1 MTRKQDATWDAA
13 EADLEPGTAWG
24 ESDAAVDPGSEESL
38 PLALPPG
45 WRKRDLFVNR
55 ELSLLQFQRRVLE
68 EAQDASHPLLE
79 RVKFLSIV
87 GSNLDEFFMVRVP
100 GLKEQAA
107 VGVGELPPDG
117 LTPHDQLSEIRHVA
131 LDLMDAARATW
142 HRDLVPALET
152 EGILVRGWSELSSRQ
167 KAEMTEYFEQFIFPI
182 LTPLAVDPG
191 RPFPHISNLSLN
203 LAVLIR
209 GADGQERFARV
220 KVPSQLPRLLPV
232 GRPASNGRGGKGA
245 AAAGPRRAETFA
257 WVEDVIAANLDA
269 LFPGMTVLEAYPF
282 HVTRDADMVIQEL
295 EAEDLLETIEQGV
308 RARQFGSVTRL
319 KVPPA
324 MPPGTRDLLVDNL
337 EMDPRDV
344 YVLEAPLAL
353 AGLMGFFGASDRWD
367 LKDVPFKPAL
377 PRALDPQQDGEE
389 GIFAAI
395 RQGDIL
401 LHHPYDS
408 FRPVVDFLKA
418 AAQDPDV
425 LAIKQTLYRVGRNSP
440 VVEALLEAREE
451 DKQVAVLVE
460 LKARFDE
467 ESNINWARKLEA
479 EGTHVIYGLLGLKT
493 HGKVA
498 LVVRREGKRLRRY
511 IHLSTG
517 NYNTVTANL
526 YTDIGYFTCDPEIGE
541 DVSDLFNYLT
551 GYSAKRDY
559 RKLLVA
565 PINLRER
572 MTERIDREIEHA
584 RRGEPAH
591 LVFKFNALL
600 DKQMIMHFYRAS
612 QAGVKVDLL
621 VRGICCLK
629 PGVPGLSDNIQVIST
644 LGRFLEHSRIFWF
657 RNGGEEEVLLGS
669 ADLMP
674 RNLDRRVEVLF
685 PIQDARWVRYLKDE
699 VLDVYL
705 KDNLKARQMR
715 PDGRYERVPADR
727 GESPFSAQAHLLS
740 VRGSSRR

>member
-1 MTRKQDATWDAA
+1 MGFQDDAA
-13 EADLEPGTAWG
+13 WEPTPVDPQPAWG
-24 ESDAAVDPGSEESL
+24 EADGVTDAPAEEPL
-38 PLALPPG
+38 PFTIPSG
-45 WRKRDLFVNR
+45 WKKRDLFINR
-55 ELSLLQFQRRVLE
+55 ELSLLEFQRRVLE
-68 EAQDASHPLLE
+68 EARDPAHPLLE

-100 GLKEQAA
+100 GLQEQAK

-117 LTPHDQLSEIRHVA
+117 LTPHDQLAAIRRVA
-131 LDLMDAARATW
+131 HDIMESARRTW
-142 HRDLVPALET
+142 LSDLVPALKA
-152 EGILVRGWSELSSRQ
+152 EGIHIRRWSELSGAQ
-167 KAEMTEYFEQFIFPI
+167 QAEMKAYFEEFIFPI

-203 LAVLIR
+203 LAVTIR
-209 GADGQERFARV
+209 DAEGQERFARV
-220 KVPSQLPRLLPV
+220 KVPGPLPRLLPV
-232 GRPASNGRGGKGA
+232 GRRAAGARGPRPPRPGA
-245 AAAGPRRAETFA
+245 AREETFV

-269 LFPGMTVLEAYPF
+269 LFPGMTVLESYPF
-282 HVTRDADMVIQEL
+282 HVTRDADMVLQEL
-295 EAEDLLETIEQGV
+295 EAEDLLQTIERGV

-319 KVPPA
+319 KLSPSTPQAVRA
-324 MPPGTRDLLVDNL
+324 LLVTNL

-344 YVLEAPLAL
+344 YVLAAPLAL
-353 AGLMGFFGASDRWD
+353 AGLAGFVGASNRWD

-377 PRALDPQQDGEE
+377 PRALDPQQE
-389 GIFAAI
+389 GDEDIFAAI

-408 FRPVVDFLKA
+408 FRPVIDFLKQA
-418 AAQDPDV
+418 AADPDV
-425 LAIKQTLYRVGRNSP
+425 LAMKQTLYRVGRNSP

-451 DKQVAVLVE
+451 GKQVAVLVE

-467 ESNINWARKLEA
+467 ESNINWARKLES

-493 HGKVA
+493 HGKAA
-498 LVVRREGKRLRRY
+498 LVVRREGNGLRRY
-511 IHLSTG
+511 VHLATG
-517 NYNTVTANL
+517 NYNAVTANL

-572 MTERIDREIEHA
+572 MAERIEREIEHA
-584 RRGEPAH
+584 RHGEKAH
-591 LVFKFNALL
+591 LVFKVNALL
-600 DKQMIMHFYRAS
+600 DKQTILQLYRAS
-612 QAGVKVDLL
+612 QAGVTIDLL

-629 PGVPGLSDNIQVIST
+629 PGVPGLSENIRVTSIV
-644 LGRFLEHSRIFWF
+644 GRFLEHSRIFWF
-657 RNGGEEEVLLGS
+657 RNGGHEEVLLGS

-674 RNLDRRVEVLF
+674 RNLDRRVEILF
-685 PIQDARWVRYLKDE
+685 PVQEERWIRFLRDE

-705 KDNLKARQMR
+705 RDNLKARRMLA
-715 PDGRYERVPADR
+715 DGSYERVTPPTGQA
-727 GESPFSAQAHLLS
+727 PLSAQSFLLGG
-740 VRGSSRR
+740 RGGARR